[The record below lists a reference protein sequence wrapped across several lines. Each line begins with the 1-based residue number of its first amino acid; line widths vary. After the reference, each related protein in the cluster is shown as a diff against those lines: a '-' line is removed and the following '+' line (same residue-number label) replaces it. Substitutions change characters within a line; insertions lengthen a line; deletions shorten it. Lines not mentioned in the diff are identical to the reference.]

1 MLRRLFK
8 KLFRSSKKE
17 EFAAEISYK
26 VDAEGDIWL
35 DFKWKSDVSKNAA
48 KMFSELFVEVSSGGL
63 VDSSLE
69 FLENKFKEMGSEE
82 DYDGFLQYIN
92 LLQDIKLMEQM
103 TDEIE
108 EQDKDD
114 DNQPLIKPTEVANI
128 IETGTVNDSLNN

>member
-1 MLRRLFK
+1 MFRKLFK

-35 DFKWKSDVSKNAA
+35 DFKWKSDVNKNAA

-92 LLQDIKLMEQM
+92 LLQDIKFMEQM

-108 EQDKDD
+108 EQDEDD
-114 DNQPLIKPTEVANI
+114 DDQPLIKPTEVANI

>member
-1 MLRRLFK
+1 MFRKLFK

-35 DFKWKSDVSKNAA
+35 DFKWKSDVNKNAA

-108 EQDKDD
+108 EQDEDD
-114 DNQPLIKPTEVANI
+114 DDQPLIKPTEVANI

>member
-35 DFKWKSDVSKNAA
+35 DFKWKSDVNKNAA

-92 LLQDIKLMEQM
+92 LLQDIKFMEQM

-108 EQDKDD
+108 EQDEDD
-114 DNQPLIKPTEVANI
+114 DDQPLIRPTEVANI

>member
-35 DFKWKSDVSKNAA
+35 DFKWKSDVNKNAA

-92 LLQDIKLMEQM
+92 LLQDIKFMEQM

>member
-92 LLQDIKLMEQM
+92 LLQDIKFMEQM

-108 EQDKDD
+108 EQDEDD
-114 DNQPLIKPTEVANI
+114 DDQPLIRPTEVANI

>member
-1 MLRRLFK
+1 MFRKLFK

-108 EQDKDD
+108 EQDEDD
-114 DNQPLIKPTEVANI
+114 DDQPLIKPTEVANI